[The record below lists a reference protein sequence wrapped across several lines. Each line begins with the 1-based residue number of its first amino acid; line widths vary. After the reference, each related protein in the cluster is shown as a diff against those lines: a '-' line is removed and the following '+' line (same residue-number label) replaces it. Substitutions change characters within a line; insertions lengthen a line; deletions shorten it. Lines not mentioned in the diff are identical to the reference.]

1 MGRTL
6 ASRNSRVTAPDGGY
20 PIDRS
25 LLGLHTPLVGPGRAL
40 FRPMREEHGQPRIA
54 PNGLGVRLPE
64 DGPQYGGVVD
74 IYPDD
79 EGAVHPE
86 SGGMSV
92 TLDDPFEIP
101 PHRRPASLG
110 GDGDWPLWRILSD
123 DLPERLATRN
133 DRDFHGLVE
142 PSQQMSADEYVQSL
156 ESTQPKW
163 DLET

>member
-1 MGRTL
+1 MAMSLPVDTVRSITVIAGCGWLSPLLCTL
-6 ASRNSRVTAPDGGY
+6 SGKACNTS
-20 PIDRS
+20 S
-25 LLGLHTPLVGPGRAL
+25 LLGGVSPRGPVS
-40 FRPMREEHGQPRIA
+40 PS
-54 PNGLGVRLPE
+54 
-64 DGPQYGGVVD
+64 
-74 IYPDD
+74 
-79 EGAVHPE
+79 E